1 MLEFFAQHGPAILA
15 GMTAI
20 GSLVASITGLVKV
33 FKTNQKINAEQAKT
47 QTEIQITREGIIEA
61 FKAAKIPN
69 EWKVTVSKQV
79 EAYLTKF
86 RDEFITM
93 FKENEQTRDLIMIS
107 ILKIL
112 NFTAASNK
120 LTEDEKKQI
129 DDLIKQISDEDNTID
144 ITE

>member
-15 GMTAI
+15 GMTAL

-79 EAYLTKF
+79 EAYLTNWCAIEIAKG
-86 RDEFITM
+86 I
-93 FKENEQTRDLIMIS
+93 
-107 ILKIL
+107 
-112 NFTAASNK
+112 
-120 LTEDEKKQI
+120 
-129 DDLIKQISDEDNTID
+129 
-144 ITE
+144 

>member
-15 GMTAI
+15 GMTAL

-129 DDLIKQISDEDNTID
+129 DDLIKQITDEDNTID
-144 ITE
+144 ISE

>member
-15 GMTAI
+15 GMTAL

-33 FKTNQKINAEQAKT
+33 FKTNQKINAEQAKP

-129 DDLIKQISDEDNTID
+129 DDLIKQITDEDNTID

>member
-15 GMTAI
+15 GMTAL

-129 DDLIKQISDEDNTID
+129 GDLIKQITDEDNTID

>member
-93 FKENEQTRDLIMIS
+93 FKENEQARDLIMIS

-129 DDLIKQISDEDNTID
+129 DDLIKQITDEDNTID
-144 ITE
+144 ISE

>member
-15 GMTAI
+15 GMTAL

-129 DDLIKQISDEDNTID
+129 DDLIKQITDEDDTID

>member
-1 MLEFFAQHGPAILA
+1 ME
-15 GMTAI
+15 
-20 GSLVASITGLVKV
+20 SY
-33 FKTNQKINAEQAKT
+33 
-47 QTEIQITREGIIEA
+47 
-61 FKAAKIPN
+61 
-69 EWKVTVSKQV
+69 SKQV

-129 DDLIKQISDEDNTID
+129 DDLIKQITDEDNTID

>member
-15 GMTAI
+15 GMTAL

-93 FKENEQTRDLIMIS
+93 FKENEQARDLIMIS

-129 DDLIKQISDEDNTID
+129 DDLIKQITDKDNTID

>member
-15 GMTAI
+15 GMTAL

-93 FKENEQTRDLIMIS
+93 FKENEQARDLIMIS

-129 DDLIKQISDEDNTID
+129 DDLIKQITDEDNTID

>member
-15 GMTAI
+15 GMTAL
-20 GSLVASITGLVKV
+20 GSLVASVTGLVKV

-86 RDEFITM
+86 RDDFITM
-93 FKENEQTRDLIMIS
+93 YKENEQARNLMMVS
-107 ILKIL
+107 MLKIL

-129 DDLIKQISDEDNTID
+129 DDLIKMISDEDSTID
-144 ITE
+144 IGD

>member
-15 GMTAI
+15 GMTAL

-129 DDLIKQISDEDNTID
+129 DDLIKQITDKDNTID

>member
-15 GMTAI
+15 GMTAL

-93 FKENEQTRDLIMIS
+93 FKENEQTRELIMIS

-129 DDLIKQISDEDNTID
+129 DDLIKQITDEDNTID

>member
-1 MLEFFAQHGPAILA
+1 
-15 GMTAI
+15 MTAL

-129 DDLIKQISDEDNTID
+129 DDLIKQITDEDNTID

>member
-15 GMTAI
+15 GMTAL

-93 FKENEQTRDLIMIS
+93 FKENEQARDLIMIS

-129 DDLIKQISDEDNTID
+129 DDLIKQITNEDNTID
-144 ITE
+144 ISE

>member
-1 MLEFFAQHGPAILA
+1 MLEFFAQHGPAIID
-15 GMTAI
+15 GMTAL

-129 DDLIKQISDEDNTID
+129 DDLIKQITDEDNTID

>member
-93 FKENEQTRDLIMIS
+93 FKENEQARDLIMIS

-129 DDLIKQISDEDNTID
+129 DDLIKQITDEDNTID

>member
-15 GMTAI
+15 GMTAL

-93 FKENEQTRDLIMIS
+93 FKENEQARDLIMIS

>member
-1 MLEFFAQHGPAILA
+1 
-15 GMTAI
+15 
-20 GSLVASITGLVKV
+20 
-33 FKTNQKINAEQAKT
+33 
-47 QTEIQITREGIIEA
+47 
-61 FKAAKIPN
+61 
-69 EWKVTVSKQV
+69 
-79 EAYLTKF
+79 
-86 RDEFITM
+86 M

-129 DDLIKQISDEDNTID
+129 DDLIKQITDEDNTID

>member
-1 MLEFFAQHGPAILA
+1 MLEFFFLYGPAILA
-15 GMTAI
+15 GMTAL

-129 DDLIKQISDEDNTID
+129 DDLIKQITDEDNTID

>member
-15 GMTAI
+15 GMTAL

-33 FKTNQKINAEQAKT
+33 FKTNQKINADQAKT

-129 DDLIKQISDEDNTID
+129 DDLIKQITDEDNTID

>member
-15 GMTAI
+15 GMTAL

-129 DDLIKQISDEDNTID
+129 DDLIKQITDEDNTID

>member
-15 GMTAI
+15 GMTAL

>member
-129 DDLIKQISDEDNTID
+129 DDLIKQITDEDNTID

>member
-20 GSLVASITGLVKV
+20 GSLAASITGLVKV

-129 DDLIKQISDEDNTID
+129 DDLIKQITDEDNTID
-144 ITE
+144 ISE

>member
-1 MLEFFAQHGPAILA
+1 M
-15 GMTAI
+15 
-20 GSLVASITGLVKV
+20 
-33 FKTNQKINAEQAKT
+33 KTNQKINAEQAKT

-86 RDEFITM
+86 RDEVITM
-93 FKENEQTRDLIMIS
+93 FKENEQARDLIMIS

-129 DDLIKQISDEDNTID
+129 DDLIKQITDEDNTID

>member
-15 GMTAI
+15 GMTAL
-20 GSLVASITGLVKV
+20 GSLVASITGVVKV

-93 FKENEQTRDLIMIS
+93 FKENEQARDLIMIS

-129 DDLIKQISDEDNTID
+129 DDLIKQITDEDNTID

>member
-15 GMTAI
+15 GMTAL

-93 FKENEQTRDLIMIS
+93 FKENEQARDLIMIS

-129 DDLIKQISDEDNTID
+129 DDLIKQITDEDNTID
-144 ITE
+144 ISE